1 MSRRAVSPRRLT
13 ALISALIFLDM
24 ITWLSAVPLVPV
36 WQSEFGLTDGQAGLV
51 LGIYAFAVLF
61 SAIPAGH
68 LSDRV
73 GARRLTLI
81 GAGVFILASPAIAI
95 ADSFALLLVVRV
107 VQGLCSAVTWSAGL
121 AWLAGAVGDDYRPRG
136 LSIANATATV
146 ATIAGPLLGG
156 PVVTA
161 IGIGPAFTIL
171 GALVGLVVLWALVEP
186 GGEPHVGRHHEKQS
200 PFESLKRA
208 RRPGRL
214 QMGFAAIAF
223 VSLMM
228 ASLQLLGPLHLDAEG
243 LTSARIGWVFTIG
256 SGLSVVAILI
266 VARLGRRLDQPR
278 ALMLLPAVCGVV
290 VGLLLVPAGA
300 PWYIAFLLV
309 AMFCASPIFT
319 IAYAACAD
327 GARDEAIGEG
337 GTFGMLNAV
346 WAVGSVL
353 APVVAGFISQHGPA
367 WVMYA
372 LIGILGLGAS
382 ALLRRSRRAVA
393 LAGGYD
399 PQR

>member
-1 MSRRAVSPRRLT
+1 MRDRVVSPRRLT
-13 ALISALIFLDM
+13 ALISTLIFLDM

-36 WQSEFGLTDGQAGLV
+36 WQADYGLSDDQAGLV

-81 GAGVFILASPAIAI
+81 GAAVFILAAPAIAL

-107 VQGLCSAVTWSAGL
+107 IQGMCSAVTWSAGL

-146 ATIAGPLLGG
+146 GTIVGPLLGG
-156 PVVTA
+156 PVVSA
-161 IGIGPAFTIL
+161 IGIGPAFTAL
-171 GALVGLVVLWALVEP
+171 GALVGIVVLWALFEP
-186 GGEPHVGRHHEKQS
+186 GGDPHVGRHHERHS

-214 QMGFAAIAF
+214 QMGFVAIAF

-243 LTSARIGWVFTIG
+243 LSSARIGWVFTCG
-256 SGLSVVAILI
+256 SGLSVLAILI
-266 VARLGRRLDQPR
+266 VARLGRRLNQTR
-278 ALMLLPAVCGVV
+278 ALMLLPSACGAAVA
-290 VGLLLVPAGA
+290 LLLVPAGA

-309 AMFCASPIFT
+309 AMFLSSPVFT

-346 WAVGSVL
+346 WAAGSVV
-353 APVVAGFISQHGPA
+353 APVAAGFVSQYGPA

-372 LIGILGLGAS
+372 AVGVFGVGATFV
-382 ALLRRSRRAVA
+382 LRPSRRAVA
-393 LAGGYD
+393 ATAGYD
-399 PQR
+399 HAT